1 MSDRHICK
9 AKRTDNGEWVEG
21 FCFEF
26 KEKLYITFLKET
38 NIHVTYTEEP
48 SVVDFD
54 MRTYEV
60 DPGTVCQCTG
70 LPDRNGKKIFEW
82 DILSAHLDDNCPD
95 DITYVQIIWN
105 GFAWCMR
112 ESTEDDVMTEWDCNT
127 FEVCGNIFDNP
138 ELLGGGAAC

>member
-54 MRTYEV
+54 MRTFEV

-70 LPDRNGKKIFEW
+70 LPDRNGKKIFEN
-82 DILSAHLDDNCPD
+82 DI
-95 DITYVQIIWN
+95 VKV
-105 GFAWCMR
+105 
-112 ESTEDDVMTEWDCNT
+112 TEDCEEIYLIKWDEDIARYVFVQNGSTIADFGDIYASDTE
-127 FEVCGNIFDNP
+127 VIGNIFDNP
-138 ELLGGGAAC
+138 ELLEGGAE